1 MRSLIMRVIIMCGL
15 TSVLMCGS
23 VAFNNLRSDE
33 IELPDRIYIY
43 LMNKILKTKLSARN
57 LFGPKPR
64 IPETNPYR
72 RADHAKA
79 LAACL
84 SYRSHRVGGIAVKGW
99 WYSYNYN
106 TAGKAR
112 RKAMYNCKYK
122 YEKKRVCECFI
133 LDVND
138 TNYIDQDSEMLNVI
152 TE

>member
-1 MRSLIMRVIIMCGL
+1 MC
-15 TSVLMCGS
+15 SS
-23 VAFNNLRSDE
+23 AAFKNLWSDE

-43 LMNKILKTKLSARN
+43 LMNKILKEKLSTRK
-57 LFGPKPR
+57 LFSPKPR
-64 IPETNPYR
+64 IPETNPYPK
-72 RADHAKA
+72 ADHAKA

-84 SYRSHRVGGIAVKGW
+84 SYRSHRVGGILVKGW
-99 WYSYNYN
+99 WYSSGYN

-112 RKAMYNCKYK
+112 RNAMNNCKSK

-138 TNYIDQDSEMLNVI
+138 EKYIDQDSEILNVI